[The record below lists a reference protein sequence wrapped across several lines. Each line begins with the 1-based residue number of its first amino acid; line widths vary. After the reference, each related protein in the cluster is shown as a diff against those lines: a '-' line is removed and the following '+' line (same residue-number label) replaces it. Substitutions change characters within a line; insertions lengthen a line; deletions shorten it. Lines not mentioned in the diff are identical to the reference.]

1 MAGNPLVPQGILNR
15 VSASVV
21 WTNFPQLNV
30 TAPYLDKDGISLRM
44 TSKIS
49 TRHPT
54 MTGVVQ
60 SPEPYVE
67 VELVIAMLR
76 TQALANAYKIQWEAY
91 SVLADGVVY
100 PDVPV
105 NGIGQFQLENMSIDG
120 VGDLLF
126 NGTTPMFG
134 VSLGGFYLVNSQLFA

>member
-1 MAGNPLVPQGILNR
+1 MAGGNPLLNQGVLQRIA
-15 VSASVV
+15 ASVV
-21 WTNFPQLNV
+21 WTDFPQLNV
-30 TAPYLDKDGISLRM
+30 TAPYLDREGINFRM
-44 TSKIS
+44 ASKIS

-67 VELVIAMLR
+67 IELVIAMLK

-91 SVLADGVVY
+91 SVLGDGVVY
-100 PDVPV
+100 PDVQT
-105 NGIGQFQLENMSIDG
+105 GLGQFQLENMSIDG

-134 VSLGGFYLVNSQLFA
+134 VTLGGFYVTNNNLFA